1 VLTPSC
7 IAVPHQTPF
16 SSRRYAKGRQ
26 FISYL
31 DQIHALTGPGKW
43 QVLMFAGYL
52 LKLLHR

>member
-7 IAVPHQTPF
+7 IAVPHQTLF